1 MYEILTQDLHGKLGI
16 YKMPKGNVTTPTF
29 VPVLDPRD
37 NIVSAKDMMEKF
49 GFNFVITSAY
59 LFLKRFGMP
68 DGKKSIHD
76 FLQFEGNVMM
86 DSGAYQILAYGDVE
100 IDPIQS
106 LKIQASLKTD
116 VGVILDIPTPPTD
129 TFQEAKEKMEG
140 TIDRIKISLDFIKS
154 NQDIIW
160 TLPIQGGKNTQLI
173 RKYIEEVKRKDY
185 TKYFGFQALG
195 SVVPIM
201 TQYDYITLFS
211 MIKAARQLLPHNI
224 PFHLFGAGHPMIFPY
239 IVALGCDV
247 FDSAAY
253 ILYAK
258 EKRYMR
264 PTGTYHL
271 DDLTEFPCPCDVCS
285 RWTPKELLE
294 EEEGTRIKRLAEHN
308 LHVSSAEIKQ
318 VRVSLKEGRL
328 WELLELRSKAHPK
341 LYRAFKHL
349 LKETP
354 SEFWEL
360 GTPFTKQIGLKI
372 FNESS
377 VYRSDLSKAR
387 KRILLNYSPKS
398 SKLLILIASG
408 KKNPLEIFRS
418 NVKIRELVGEKIENM
433 DVVYFLPFL
442 GLVPIELSETYPFSQ
457 FVYSLDLSEETL
469 LLAQDESLKFIKKM
483 DYQKIEIYQIDPENI
498 LEQKVQSIYD
508 FLKQNVKEIKS
519 LNL

>member
-1 MYEILTQDLHGKLGI
+1 MYEILTQDLHGKSGI
-16 YKMPKGNVTTPTF
+16 YKMPKGDVTTPTF

-37 NIVSAKDMMEKF
+37 NIVSAKDMMNKF

-68 DGKKSIHD
+68 DGKKSIHE

-106 LKIQASLKTD
+106 LKIQASLDTD

-140 TIDRIKISLDFIKS
+140 TIDRIKISLDFIKN
-154 NQDIIW
+154 NQNIIW

-173 RKYIEEVKRKDY
+173 RKYIDEIKRKEY
-185 TKYFGFQALG
+185 TKYFGLHALG

-201 TQYDYITLFS
+201 AQYDYITLFS
-211 MIKAARQLLPHNI
+211 MIKVAREHLPHNI
-224 PFHLFGAGHPMIFPY
+224 PFHLFGAGHPMIFPF

-258 EKRYMR
+258 EKRYMSS
-264 PTGTYHL
+264 TGTYHL
-271 DDLTEFPCPCDVCS
+271 DDLIEFPCPCEVCS

-294 EEEGTRIKRLAEHN
+294 EEEETRIKRLAEHN
-308 LHVSSAEIKQ
+308 LYASSAEIKQ

-328 WELLELRSKAHPK
+328 WELLELRSKSHPK
-341 LYRAFKHL
+341 LYRAFKYI
-349 LKETP
+349 LKEIP

-360 GTPFTKQIGLKI
+360 GTPSTKQIGLKI

-377 VYRSDLSKAR
+377 FYRPDLSKAR
-387 KRILLNYSPKS
+387 KQILQNYSPKS
-398 SKLLILIASG
+398 SKLLILISSG
-408 KKNPLEIFRS
+408 KKNPLEIFKF
-418 NVKIRELVGEKIENM
+418 NAKIRKLVKEKIENM
-433 DVVYFLPFL
+433 DIVYFLPFL

-457 FVYSLDLSEETL
+457 FVFSLDLSEEIL
-469 LLAQDESLKFIKKM
+469 LLAKDETLKFIKKM
-483 DYQKIEIYQIDPENI
+483 DYQEIEIYLIDSDYIP
-498 LEQKVQSIYD
+498 EQKIQSIYD
-508 FLKQNVKEIKS
+508 FLKQNVKKIKS